1 MSNTRLAVPAGR
13 HDPLEEALKHG
24 YTMADEVRRTARR
37 RFWRMAQYVGLALLA
52 AAAGS
57 VAYLALIRQH

>member
-1 MSNTRLAVPAGR
+1 MSNTQPAVPGGP
-13 HDPLEEALKHG
+13 HDLPEEALKHG

-37 RFWRMAQYVGLALLA
+37 RYWRMAQYVGLALLA

-57 VAYLALIRQH
+57 VAYLALVRPY